1 MKKRNEMQE
10 KTRKIEREIMKEWNL
25 KVQQRSN
32 EINKEKIEMVL
43 KIPEKDVGRKK
54 RKRKWKKWENKTR
67 KSKIS
72 NKIIIRRVKRRN
84 RKGK

>member
-1 MKKRNEMQE
+1 MKKSNEMQE
-10 KTRKIEREIMKEWNL
+10 KTGKNEREIMKEWNL

-32 EINKEKIEMVL
+32 EIDKKKIEMVL
-43 KIPEKDVGRKK
+43 KIPGKEVGRKK
-54 RKRKWKKWENKTR
+54 WKRKGKKWENKTR

-72 NKIIIRRVKRRN
+72 GKIIIRRVKRRN